1 MLLFRKFLDP
11 QVAEPSQDNSIAHF
25 MATQGVMNSS
35 SEMVATPVTITEK
48 KEETKQAQETT
59 PAETAISNP
68 PPASNTSET
77 PKPAEEAKP
86 VQEQIV
92 QERIEQPSWQEVL
105 KSQQPDTVFKELGFD
120 DKMVKVVSQ
129 MKDLDQNVIGLIEA
143 YKEGRHVD
151 YLRELTTDYS
161 KMSAEEVMRHQL
173 RQDYPTASS
182 QQLEA
187 LFKREVV
194 KAYSLDSEY
203 EDEKAEGQLLLEA
216 RADKHRAALIGNQQ
230 KYLIPK
236 FTEPQRQSEVVDNT
250 MEEDVKKFEVYRSQF
265 NDNQYTKDIFANK
278 SISIGEGDEKFT
290 YKVDPNRIV
299 KVLFNGEEWMSKMS
313 EVKDNPDG
321 SRSFSPNAKKQFLV
335 GMVAEYGE
343 DFLIEYAKH
352 FKSLCGKSAIDPIE
366 NAKPLDASNASA
378 SQKGFE
384 TPAEAMA
391 KAGRWNYG
399 G

>member
-11 QVAEPSQDNSIAHF
+11 QIAEPAKDNSIAHL

-35 SEMVATPVTITEK
+35 REMVATPISITEN
-48 KEETKQAQETT
+48 KEETKQATDST

-68 PPASNTSET
+68 PPASNTSEPPQST
-77 PKPAEEAKP
+77 QEVTH
-86 VQEQIV
+86 VQEQTV
-92 QERIEQPSWQEVL
+92 QERAEQPSWQEVL

-120 DKMVKVVSQ
+120 DKMVKVVGQ
-129 MKDLDQNVIGLIEA
+129 MKDLDPNVIGLIEA

-194 KAYSLDSEY
+194 KAYSLDSED

-216 RADKHRAALIGNQQ
+216 RADKNRAVLIGNQQ

-236 FTEPQRQSEVVDNT
+236 FTEPQRQPEVDNS

-278 SISIGEGDEKFT
+278 TISIGEGDEKFT

-313 EVKDNPDG
+313 EVRDNPDG

-352 FKSLCGKSAIDPIE
+352 FKSLGGKSVVETIE
-366 NAKPLDASNASA
+366 NAKPNETSTASA
-378 SQKGFE
+378 SQKGYE
-384 TPAEAMA
+384 TAAEAMA
-391 KAGRWNYG
+391 KAGRMNYG